1 VTKQINKLITI
12 KQLPIIEQMLDE
24 MSGEIDKKIE
34 FALLIVPEN
43 SDKVLSETKKIRA
56 ALNKDLAELE
66 TARKNVKNEIMKP
79 YLEFESI
86 YKTKISDKFK
96 QADTILKNKIDACE
110 TNIKDN
116 RKKDLEEFFNEYC
129 RAQKV
134 DGVYFENM
142 GLKINISGS
151 DKSYRDKI
159 KEWIDKVK
167 KDLEVIET
175 AKDEQTKLELLLD
188 YRKDFNINRAIL
200 DHEKREREIERLKN
214 IKETTPEELSAPETN
229 GDTEIFELNFVVRGT
244 KKQLKA
250 LKEYLI
256 ENKLI

>member
-1 VTKQINKLITI
+1 MTKQINKLITI

-34 FALLIVPEN
+34 FALRIVPEN

-56 ALNKDLAELE
+56 ALNKDLSELE
-66 TARKNVKNEIMKP
+66 TARKKVKAEIMNP

-116 RKKDLEEFFNEYC
+116 RKKDLKEFFDEYC

-134 DGVYFENM
+134 DGVCFENM

-151 DKSYRDKI
+151 NKSYRDKI

-167 KDLEVIET
+167 KDLEIIET
-175 AKDEQTKLELLLD
+175 SKDKYELLID
-188 YRKDFNINRAIL
+188 YKFNRNFDLQQALL

-229 GDTEIFELNFVVRGT
+229 DDTEIFELDFVVRGT

-256 ENKLI
+256 QNKLL

>member
-1 VTKQINKLITI
+1 MTKKINKLITI

-34 FALLIVPEN
+34 FALRIVPEN

-66 TARKNVKNEIMKP
+66 TARKKVKTEIMNP

-96 QADTILKNKIDACE
+96 QADTILKNKIEACE

-116 RKKDLEEFFNEYC
+116 RKKDLKEFFNEYC

-134 DGVYFENM
+134 DGVCFENM

-167 KDLEVIET
+167 KDLEVINT
-175 AKDEQTKLELLLD
+175 ARDEQTKLELLLD

-200 DHEKREREIERLKN
+200 DHEKRERELERLKN
-214 IKETTPEELSAPETN
+214 IKETTSEELSAPETN
-229 GDTEIFELNFVVRGT
+229 DDTEIFELNFVVRGT

-256 ENKLI
+256 QNKLI